1 MKKIMILL
9 VVWGVLVGPVWAEME
24 RVSATER
31 ITQSTKESGIY
42 GKL

>member
-9 VVWGVLVGPVWAEME
+9 VIWGVFVGPVWAEME

-31 ITQSTKESGIY
+31 VTQTIKESGIY